1 MSIET
6 EYKLIFDG
14 LYKWSRSGKV
24 AEALN
29 GSFLRRKDALR
40 AFELHELSKEPPI
53 SSVKKEVD
61 LESLNSKIDL
71 LKWAEVNGLSVPAKY
86 KQPSAI
92 KKFLMSEHKD

>member
-29 GSFLRRKDALR
+29 GSFLRRRDALR
-40 AFELHELSKEPPI
+40 AFELYELSKEPAI
-53 SSVKKEVD
+53 SSVEKEVN
-61 LESLNSKIDL
+61 LETLNSKVDL
-71 LKWAEVNGLSVPAKY
+71 LKWAEANGLSVPAKY

-92 KKFLMSEHKD
+92 KKFLMGGHKD